1 MRIKICIAMV
11 LISVYIVSNSAFAL
25 DVSPSVVDAGLLEL
39 NRTYEYSAYI
49 INRDTDIYDL
59 NLSITSRAKY
69 LEGCVDFSPEGFEI
83 VPGVRQEIKIYLNTS
98 ACYLSPGV
106 HNLLIIP
113 QISEESTTGVKVV
126 SVPAISLK
134 FMVPGDV
141 EPMLALEEFDM
152 EKSIDEGD
160 TLHISMRVNNTGNV
174 RLSAIPYVEIRKYG
188 ALIDTARGTT
198 EVLLE
203 PGSVEDVEF
212 SYSGALQGG
221 NYEAIAFAR
230 YFDGNL
236 TNRRTIAFSV
246 VGADVP
252 EEQETEAEIDI
263 PVIFDTVNIGNED
276 DVFIMTETINTET
289 DYISDEIEEDNLTG
303 DVIIRELTA
312 RFVSGN
318 ISIFLELE
326 NTYDFDVD
334 YIAEFV
340 IIDDDG
346 AYVKT
351 ITEKGILG
359 ISEIGVI
366 RKSVCPGPYGK
377 YTVRATVKYG
387 DGTFSKTV
395 QKETETSFIAAPTAL
410 ATKNTGSGLLF
421 VIFAVIVLY
430 VVYSYRSRTSKNG
443 KSPIKDNA
451 IGSISS
457 KYSLIESD
465 INALESKV
473 LGMKN
478 KIRGLM

>member
-1 MRIKICIAMV
+1 MRIKICVAMV

-39 NRTYEYSAYI
+39 NHTYEYSAYI

-59 NLSITSRAKY
+59 NLSITQRAKY
-69 LEGCVDFSPEGFEI
+69 LDGCVDFSPEVFEI
-83 VPGVRQEIKIYLNTS
+83 VPGARQEIKMYLNVS
-98 ACYLSPGV
+98 ACYLGPGV

-141 EPMLALEEFDM
+141 EPMLMLEEFDM
-152 EKSIDEGD
+152 EQSIDEGD
-160 TLHISMRVNNTGNV
+160 TLHFSMRVNNTGNV
-174 RLSAIPYVEIRKYG
+174 RVSAIPYVEIMKYG
-188 ALIDTARGTT
+188 TVIDTARGTT

-212 SYSGALQGG
+212 SYGGTLGGG
-221 NYEAIAFAR
+221 NYEAVAFAR

-236 TNRRTIAFSV
+236 TGSRTIAFSV
-246 VGADVP
+246 IGAVLP
-252 EEQETEAEIDI
+252 EEQETEAEVNV
-263 PVIFDTVNIGNED
+263 PVPFDTVNLGSED

-289 DYISDEIEEDNLTG
+289 DHISDETDEDNLTG

-312 RFVSGN
+312 KFVSGN

-346 AYVKT
+346 AFVKT
-351 ITEKGILG
+351 MTEEGILG

-377 YTVRATVKYG
+377 YTVQVTVKYG
-387 DGTFSKTV
+387 DGTFSRTV
-395 QKETETSFIAAPTAL
+395 QKETDTSFIAAPTAL

-421 VIFAVIVLY
+421 IIFAGIVLY

-443 KSPIKDNA
+443 KSPIKDSI

-465 INALESKV
+465 INALESRM
-473 LGMKN
+473 GNMKN
-478 KIRGLM
+478 KIKGLM

>member
-59 NLSITSRAKY
+59 NLSITQRAKY
-69 LEGCVDFSPEGFEI
+69 LDGCVDFSPKDFEI
-83 VPGVRQEIKIYLNTS
+83 VPGARQEIKMYLNAS
-98 ACYLSPGV
+98 ACYLGPGV

-126 SVPAISLK
+126 SVPAMSLK

-141 EPMLALEEFDM
+141 EPMLLLEEFDM
-152 EKSIDEGD
+152 EKSMDEGD
-160 TLHISMRVNNTGNV
+160 TLHFSMRVNNTGNV
-174 RLSAIPYVEIRKYG
+174 RVSAIPYVEIMKYG
-188 ALIDTARGTT
+188 TVIDTARGTT

-203 PGSVEDVEF
+203 PGSVEEVEF
-212 SYSGALQGG
+212 SYSGALGGG
-221 NYEAIAFAR
+221 NYEAVAFAR

-236 TNRRTIAFSV
+236 TDRRTIAFSV
-246 VGADVP
+246 IGAELP
-252 EEQETEAEIDI
+252 EEQETEAEVNV
-263 PVIFDTVNIGNED
+263 PAPFDTVNVGSED

-289 DYISDEIEEDNLTG
+289 DYASDEIDENDPAG
-303 DVIIRELTA
+303 DV
-312 RFVSGN
+312 
-318 ISIFLELE
+318 
-326 NTYDFDVD
+326 
-334 YIAEFV
+334 EFV

-346 AYVKT
+346 ADVRT
-351 ITEKGILG
+351 ITEDGILG

-366 RKSVCPGPYGK
+366 RKSVYPGPYGK

-387 DGTFSKTV
+387 DGTFSRTV
-395 QKETETSFIAAPTAL
+395 QKETEVGFIALPTAL

-421 VIFAVIVLY
+421 VIFAGIVLY
-430 VVYSYRSRTSKNG
+430 VVYSYRFRISKNG

-465 INALESKV
+465 LNALESKV

-478 KIRGLM
+478 KIKGLM